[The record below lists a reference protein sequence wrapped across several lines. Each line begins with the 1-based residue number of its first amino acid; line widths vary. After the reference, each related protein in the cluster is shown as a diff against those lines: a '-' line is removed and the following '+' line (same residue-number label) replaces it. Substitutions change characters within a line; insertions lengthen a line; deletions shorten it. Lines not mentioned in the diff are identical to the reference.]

1 MDKEKIL
8 QETLTS
14 ILYMQLLVESLTD
27 LPAEINRNRI
37 KQQSKAL
44 IKTIDPVIQVWYDRM
59 FKVDEEITQT
69 ICQEL
74 ESLVKNISGGI
85 AFNGGLEKKVFISQA
100 LQAFEKDKDRVQT
113 EIHKILTEEA

>member
-1 MDKEKIL
+1 MDKETIL
-8 QETLTS
+8 QETLIS

-27 LPAEINRNRI
+27 LPSEINRNRI

-74 ESLVKNISGGI
+74 ESLVKNISS
-85 AFNGGLEKKVFISQA
+85 GGLEKKVFISQA

-113 EIHKILTEEA
+113 EIHNILTEEA